1 MQNDFNF
8 QNNNKQF
15 ETRFRTKAGVVWLLR
30 DHELFI
36 IFMSE
41 IIYFWNN
48 VWVETLHRWKNVKI
62 IGKTSSSVRS
72 CRKQAIWQTRHY
84 SPIFENNTSEQL
96 PESNQVRN
104 YKVIWIWVFFLI
116 VCTDIDLK
124 NMCRAGEK
132 ADRSQN
138 ENTSWV
144 ANNQTLFSQINKNKI
159 HNNNQNNISYL
170 GA

>member
-1 MQNDFNF
+1 
-8 QNNNKQF
+8 
-15 ETRFRTKAGVVWLLR
+15 
-30 DHELFI
+30 
-36 IFMSE
+36 MSE
-41 IIYFWNN
+41 IIYFGNN

-116 VCTDIDLK
+116 VCTDIYLK
-124 NMCRAGEK
+124 NMWASK
-132 ADRSQN
+132 MTF
-138 ENTSWV
+138 ENMSVFITLKPTMGWIWYIVV
-144 ANNQTLFSQINKNKI
+144 ALWTDLENSGLKLQSSALNMCT
-159 HNNNQNNISYL
+159 
-170 GA
+170 